1 MGTLNVN
8 AVPYPVSLGSN
19 TQATFTVAIP
29 AGSNITS
36 GSWLC
41 SGWDSSAGE
50 TQEIVTDPSGT
61 NVLVINGLTAMTA
74 GQIAD
79 FNAAVGGNL
88 TGVAKYTHYEPLA
101 QSVYIT
107 AELVGTFPG
116 PPPPPSGSQAGTG
129 SSGTIWLC
137 LLNIADMRCQM
148 GMQSTYVSKNISGL
162 NTPLGVQILRV
173 ENASFLSI
181 TPGLIN
187 LNGAPGNVNCAMRI
201 YKEVI
206 AADQQWLQNPVH
218 LAPPIHCQLAA
229 MPVLIPWEGALNV
242 FVEFELLA
250 SPAPANSSVEFSFA
264 PILMRG
270 GGVSPI

>member
-1 MGTLNVN
+1 MGTYNGDVSPYPIVVTLAPLVTKDVLVTVPIPPGSVVTSGTWHATGSNSLNVFPTLTCI
-8 AVPYPVSLGSN
+8 APDAAQHSLNNPG
-19 TQATFTVAIP
+19 
-29 AGSNITS
+29 
-36 GSWLC
+36 
-41 SGWDSSAGE
+41 D
-50 TQEIVTDPSGT
+50 
-61 NVLVINGLTAMTA
+61 TAMTTDDIEGINSA
-74 GQIAD
+74 GTFTFQY
-79 FNAAVGGNL
+79 AVALSETCTSEVSVTL
-88 TGVAKYTHYEPLA
+88 T
-101 QSVYIT
+101 
-107 AELVGTFPG
+107 GTFPG

-148 GMQSTYVSKNISGL
+148 GMQPTYVSKNISGL

-206 AADQQWLQNPVH
+206 GADQQWIQNPNH
-218 LAPPIHCQLAA
+218 IAPPVHCQLAA
-229 MPVLIPWEGALNV
+229 MPVLIPWDGALSV
-242 FVEFELLA
+242 FVEFEMLI

-270 GGVSPI
+270 GA